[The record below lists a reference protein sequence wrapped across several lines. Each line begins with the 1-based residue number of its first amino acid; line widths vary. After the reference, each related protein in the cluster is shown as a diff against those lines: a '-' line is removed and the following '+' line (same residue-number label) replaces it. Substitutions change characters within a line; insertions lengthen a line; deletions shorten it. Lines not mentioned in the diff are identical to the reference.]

1 MLIVQI
7 LLALVL
13 LLPFMLGGLVWFF
26 FNNLVSK
33 KNQVEQAFSSID
45 VLLKKRCDV
54 IPNLVAVAKTYME
67 FEERTLVKVTQLRS
81 QVMRGQNTTENRIQI
96 ENELSG
102 ALANVLAL
110 TENYPDLKTDGQFIQ
125 LQGALNEVE
134 EQLSAAR
141 RFYNR
146 AVTDYNNSIEMFPSN
161 IIATWRR
168 DEAKQLFEA
177 TAQDRRAIDVRNLLQ
192 GQI

>member
-7 LLALVL
+7 LLALIL
-13 LLPFMLGGLVWFF
+13 LLPLVLGGVVWFF
-26 FNNLVSK
+26 FNNLVAK
-33 KNQVEQAFSSID
+33 KNQVDQAFSSVD

-54 IPNLVAVAKTYME
+54 IPNLVSIAKTYME

-81 QVMRGQNTTENRIQI
+81 QVMKGQGSTENRVQL

-125 LQGALNEVE
+125 LQGSLNEVE

-161 IIATWRR
+161 LIATWRR

-192 GQI
+192 S

>member
-7 LLALVL
+7 LLALIL
-13 LLPFMLGGLVWFF
+13 LLPLVLGGVVWFF
-26 FNNLVSK
+26 FNNLVAK
-33 KNQVEQAFSSID
+33 KNQVDQAFSSVD

-54 IPNLVAVAKTYME
+54 IPNLVSIAKTYME

-81 QVMRGQNTTENRIQI
+81 QVMKGQGSTEDRVQL
-96 ENELSG
+96 ENQLSG

-110 TENYPDLKTDGQFIQ
+110 TENYPDLKTDGQFVQ
-125 LQGALNEVE
+125 LQGSLNEVE

-161 IIATWRR
+161 LIATWRR
-168 DEAKQLFEA
+168 DEAKSLFEA

-192 GQI
+192 N

>member
-7 LLALVL
+7 LLALIL
-13 LLPFMLGGLVWFF
+13 LLPLVVGGVVWFF
-26 FNNLVSK
+26 FNNLVAK
-33 KNQVEQAFSSID
+33 KNQVDQAFSSVD

-54 IPNLVAVAKTYME
+54 IPNLVSIAKTYME

-81 QVMRGQNTTENRIQI
+81 QVMKGQGSTENRVQL

-110 TENYPDLKTDGQFIQ
+110 TENYPDLKTDGQFVQ
-125 LQGALNEVE
+125 LQGSLNEVE

-161 IIATWRR
+161 LIATWRR

-192 GQI
+192 S

>member
-7 LLALVL
+7 LLALIL
-13 LLPFMLGGLVWFF
+13 LLPLVLGGVVWFF
-26 FNNLVSK
+26 FNNLVAK
-33 KNQVEQAFSSID
+33 KNQVDQAFSSVD

-54 IPNLVAVAKTYME
+54 IPNLVSIAKTYME

-81 QVMRGQNTTENRIQI
+81 QVMKGQGSTEDRVQL
-96 ENELSG
+96 ENQLSG

-110 TENYPDLKTDGQFIQ
+110 TENYPDLKTDGQFVQ
-125 LQGALNEVE
+125 LQGSLNEVE

-161 IIATWRR
+161 LIATWRR

-192 GQI
+192 S

>member
-7 LLALVL
+7 LLALILFAL
-13 LLPFMLGGLVWFF
+13 LGFGGLIWFF
-26 FNNLVSK
+26 FNLLVAK
-33 KNQVEQAFSSID
+33 KNQVDQAFSSID

-67 FEERTLVKVTQLRS
+67 FEERTLVKVTRLRS
-81 QVMRGQNTTENRIQI
+81 QVMSGRGGGENRIQL

-110 TENYPDLKTDGQFIQ
+110 TENYPDLKTDGKFMQ
-125 LQGALNEVE
+125 LQGSLNEVE

-141 RFYNR
+141 RFYNS
-146 AVTDYNNSIEMFPSN
+146 AVTSYNNSIEMFPSN
-161 IIATWRR
+161 FIATWRG
-168 DEAKQLFEA
+168 DQTKQVFEA

-192 GQI
+192 G

>member
-7 LLALVL
+7 LLALIL
-13 LLPFMLGGLVWFF
+13 LLPLVLGGVVWFF
-26 FNNLVSK
+26 FNNLVAK
-33 KNQVEQAFSSID
+33 KNQVDQAFSSVD

-54 IPNLVAVAKTYME
+54 IPNLVSIAKTYME

-81 QVMRGQNTTENRIQI
+81 QVMKGQGATEDRVQL
-96 ENELSG
+96 ENQLSG

-110 TENYPDLKTDGQFIQ
+110 TENYPDLKTDGQFVQ
-125 LQGALNEVE
+125 LQGSLNEVE

-161 IIATWRR
+161 LIATWRR
-168 DEAKQLFEA
+168 DEAKSLFEA

-192 GQI
+192 N

>member
-7 LLALVL
+7 LLALIL
-13 LLPFMLGGLVWFF
+13 LLPLVLGGVVWFF
-26 FNNLVSK
+26 FNNLVAK
-33 KNQVEQAFSSID
+33 KNQVDQAFSSVD

-54 IPNLVAVAKTYME
+54 IPSLVSIAKTYME

-81 QVMRGQNTTENRIQI
+81 QVMKGQGSTEDRVQL
-96 ENELSG
+96 ENQLSG

-110 TENYPDLKTDGQFIQ
+110 TENYPDLKTDGQFVQ
-125 LQGALNEVE
+125 LQGSLNEVE

-161 IIATWRR
+161 LIATWRR
-168 DEAKQLFEA
+168 DEAKSLFEA

-192 GQI
+192 N

>member
-7 LLALVL
+7 LLALIL
-13 LLPFMLGGLVWFF
+13 LLPLVLGGVVWFF
-26 FNNLVSK
+26 FNNLVAK
-33 KNQVEQAFSSID
+33 KNQVDQAFSSVD

-54 IPNLVAVAKTYME
+54 IPNLVSIAKTYME

-81 QVMRGQNTTENRIQI
+81 QVMKGQGSTEDRVQL

-110 TENYPDLKTDGQFIQ
+110 TENYPDLKTDGQFVQ
-125 LQGALNEVE
+125 LQGSLNEVE

-161 IIATWRR
+161 LIATWRR

-192 GQI
+192 S

>member
-7 LLALVL
+7 LLALIL
-13 LLPFMLGGLVWFF
+13 LLPFVLGGLAWFF

-33 KNQVEQAFSSID
+33 KNQVDQAFSSID

>member
-1 MLIVQI
+1 
-7 LLALVL
+7 
-13 LLPFMLGGLVWFF
+13 
-26 FNNLVSK
+26 
-33 KNQVEQAFSSID
+33 
-45 VLLKKRCDV
+45 
-54 IPNLVAVAKTYME
+54 ME

-81 QVMRGQNTTENRIQI
+81 QVMKGQGSTEDRVQL
-96 ENELSG
+96 ENQLSG

-110 TENYPDLKTDGQFIQ
+110 TENYPDLKTDGQFVQ
-125 LQGALNEVE
+125 LQGSLNEVE

-161 IIATWRR
+161 LIATWRR
-168 DEAKQLFEA
+168 DEAKSLFEA

-192 GQI
+192 N

>member
-7 LLALVL
+7 LLALIL
-13 LLPFMLGGLVWFF
+13 LLPLVLGGVVWFF
-26 FNNLVSK
+26 FNNLVAK
-33 KNQVEQAFSSID
+33 KNQVDQAFSSVD

-54 IPNLVAVAKTYME
+54 IPNLVSIAKTYME

-81 QVMRGQNTTENRIQI
+81 QVMKGQGSTEDRVQL
-96 ENELSG
+96 ENQLSG

-110 TENYPDLKTDGQFIQ
+110 TENYPDLKTDGQFVQ
-125 LQGALNEVE
+125 LQGSLNEVE

-161 IIATWRR
+161 LIATWRR

-192 GQI
+192 N

>member
-7 LLALVL
+7 LLALIL
-13 LLPFMLGGLVWFF
+13 LLPLVLGGVVWFF
-26 FNNLVSK
+26 FNNLVAK
-33 KNQVEQAFSSID
+33 KNQVDQAFSSVD

-54 IPNLVAVAKTYME
+54 IPNLVSIAKTYME

-81 QVMRGQNTTENRIQI
+81 QVMKGQGSTEDRVQL
-96 ENELSG
+96 ENQLSG

-110 TENYPDLKTDGQFIQ
+110 TENYPDLKTDGQFVQ
-125 LQGALNEVE
+125 LQGSLNEVE

-161 IIATWRR
+161 LIATWRR

-177 TAQDRRAIDVRNLLQ
+177 TAQDRRSIDVRNLLQ
-192 GQI
+192 N